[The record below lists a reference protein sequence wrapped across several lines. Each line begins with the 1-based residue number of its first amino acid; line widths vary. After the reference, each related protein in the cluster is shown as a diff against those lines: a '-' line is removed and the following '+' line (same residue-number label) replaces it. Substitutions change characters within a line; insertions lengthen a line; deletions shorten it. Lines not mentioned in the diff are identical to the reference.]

1 VPASRKWIEADAYVF
16 DIDGTLLNAYGGAHY
31 NSFHSALQKHFGLQC
46 KIDGV
51 PLHGNTDT
59 GILRAVLAREG
70 VAAAEFDAKRA
81 AIFAEMC
88 EEVEKNR
95 EQVRSELCPGIAR
108 LLQHLRQRKRL
119 LGLATGNLE
128 RIGWIKVETAGVRDY
143 FSFGAFSDGHE
154 TRADIFRDALNEV
167 RKRLGDAAVVCF
179 VGDTIHDVTAAQAS
193 GAPVIAVATGIF
205 SFEQLAESQ
214 PDVCVRS
221 CEDLLEHIPAEPS

>member
-1 VPASRKWIEADAYVF
+1 VLASRKWIEADAYVF

-31 NSFHSALQKHFGLQC
+31 NAFHSALRKHFNLQC

-70 VAAAEFDAKRA
+70 VPAGEFDVKREA
-81 AIFAEMC
+81 VFAEMC
-88 EEVEKNR
+88 AEVELNR
-95 EQVRSELCPGIAR
+95 ERVRSELCPGIEP
-108 LLQHLRQRKRL
+108 LLEELRRRGKL

-128 RIGWIKVETAGVRDY
+128 RIGWIKVEAAGVRDY

-154 TRADIFRDALNEV
+154 TREDIFRDAV
-167 RKRLGDAAVVCF
+167 RQVQARLGQGAATCF
-179 VGDTIHDVTAAQAS
+179 VGDTPHDVTAAHAV

-205 SFEQLAESQ
+205 SCEQLEEHGL
-214 PDVCVRS
+214 DVCLKS
-221 CEDLLEHIPAEPS
+221 CAELLADIPSSRA